1 MGPKQRFWLGCI
13 KMVKIQQ
20 ELSCP
25 LKEIFCFLS
34 NEVLWYQTML
44 ILGQLEP
51 VEHVS
56 NIFVIIY
63 DIPRSLGALF

>member
-1 MGPKQRFWLGCI
+1 
-13 KMVKIQQ
+13 MVKIQQ
-20 ELSCP
+20 KQSCP

-44 ILGQLEP
+44 VLGQLEP
-51 VEHVS
+51 VGHVS

-63 DIPRSLGALF
+63 DIPRSLGVLF